1 MFIRNIVFIIVALVL
16 LVVGG
21 ITLMFNT
28 GDHFDNNA
36 KEKVIEDQSF
46 TNIEILTTN
55 SAVEILPTKDSVT
68 TVAYSGKTKKSSK
81 LIFKADVK
89 ENTLSIQ
96 FKEKRR
102 SFINFGFSSL
112 DLKLIVKVPEKQY
125 EMIQAESDNGRIKV
139 ENIQTKELA
148 LETDNGTIELNT
160 IDATAVDIKTDN
172 GAIIL
177 TQVDGTIIGRTD
189 NGKISVVTNNLD
201 RPIELTTDN
210 GKIEIQTE
218 KEPTNATIDVKTDNG
233 RIDVFGHE
241 NKHTKFGNGQNLI
254 KLRTDNGR
262 ITITK

>member
-1 MFIRNIVFIIVALVL
+1 MFIRNKVFIIVALVL

-21 ITLMFNT
+21 ITLMFNS
-28 GDHFDNNA
+28 GGLFEKNA
-36 KEKVIEDQSF
+36 QKKVIDDQSF

-55 SAVEILPTKDSVT
+55 ATVEIVPTKDSET

-81 LIFKADVK
+81 FIFEADVK
-89 ENTLSIQ
+89 GDTLSIL

-125 EMIQAESDNGRIKV
+125 NRIQAESDNGRIKV
-139 ENIQTKELA
+139 ENIQANELA
-148 LETDNGTIELNT
+148 LETDNGTIELKT
-160 IDATAVDIKTDN
+160 IDSTAVNIKTDN
-172 GAIIL
+172 GAIML
-177 TQVDGTIIGRTD
+177 DHVNGTIVGRTD
-189 NGKISVVTNNLD
+189 NGRISLVTNNLD

-210 GKIEIQTE
+210 GRIEIQTE

-233 RIDVFGHE
+233 KINVFGYE
-241 NKHTKFGNGQNLI
+241 NKHTKFGNGEHLI

-262 ITITK
+262 IEITK

>member
-1 MFIRNIVFIIVALVL
+1 MFFRNKVFIIVALVL

-28 GDHFDNNA
+28 GDRFQNNA
-36 KEKVIEDQSF
+36 KKIEIDDQPF

-55 SAVEILPTKDSVT
+55 AAVEIVPTKDAVT
-68 TVAYSGKTKKSSK
+68 TVSYSGKTKNRSK
-81 LIFKADVK
+81 FIFKAVVK

-125 EMIQAESDNGRIKV
+125 DRIQAESDNGRIKV

-148 LETDNGTIELNT
+148 LETDNGTIELKT
-160 IDATAVDIKTDN
+160 IDATTVNVKTDN
-172 GAIIL
+172 GVIIL
-177 TQVDGTIIGRTD
+177 DHVDGTIIGRTD
-189 NGKISVVTNNLD
+189 NGRISLVTNNLE

-210 GKIEIQTE
+210 GRIEIQTE

-233 RIDVFGHE
+233 KINVFGYE
-241 NKHTKFGNGQNLI
+241 NKHTKFGNGEHLI

>member
-1 MFIRNIVFIIVALVL
+1 MFFRNKVFIIVALVL

-36 KEKVIEDQSF
+36 KEKVIDDQSF

-55 SAVEILPTKDSVT
+55 AAVEIVPTKDSVT

-125 EMIQAESDNGRIKV
+125 ELIQAESDNGRIKV

-148 LETDNGTIELNT
+148 LETDNGTIELKT

-177 TQVDGTIIGRTD
+177 DQVDGTIIGRTD
-189 NGKISVVTNNLD
+189 NGKISLVTNNLD

>member
-1 MFIRNIVFIIVALVL
+1 MLFRNKVFIIVALVL
-16 LVVGG
+16 LAAGG

-28 GDHFDNNA
+28 RDIFENNA
-36 KEKVIEDQSF
+36 KKKVIDDQSF

-55 SAVEILPTKDSVT
+55 AAVEIIPTEDSET
-68 TVAYSGKTKKSSK
+68 TVAYSGKTKKNSEF
-81 LIFKADVK
+81 IFEADVK
-89 ENTLSIQ
+89 GNTLSVQ

-125 EMIQAESDNGRIKV
+125 DRIQAESDNGRIKV
-139 ENIQTKELA
+139 ENVQTKELV
-148 LETDNGTIELNT
+148 LETDNGAIELKT
-160 IDATAVDIKTDN
+160 INATAVNVKTDN

-177 TQVDGTIIGRTD
+177 DHVDGTIVGRTD
-189 NGKISVVTNNLD
+189 NGRISLVTNNLD

-210 GKIEIQTE
+210 GKIDIQTE

-233 RIDVFGHE
+233 RINVFGYD
-241 NKHTKFGNGQNLI
+241 NKHTKFGSGEHLI